1 MVHLYLTFFFYMH
14 ATDAHGHIQ
23 CACTCSKSS
32 VKVWYWNHVQRYHSH
47 NAGGLLEN
55 EKKNWSLE
63 TRLQTLHTLEHS
75 NAVNY
80 FYFFFNY
87 FLHVHH
93 KDTKQH
99 ISEINFACLIT
110 FAVLHFFS
118 FQEFSPRTVH
128 RQQRLCWGFPK
139 HRITICRRQVCG
151 LGTIC
156 AFGICVRQIRISDFL
171 Y

>member
-55 EKKNWSLE
+55 ENKNWSLE

-80 FYFFFNY
+80 FYFFYY

-110 FAVLHFFS
+110 SAVLHFFRFRS
-118 FQEFSPRTVH
+118 SPQEQFIDNSVFVGDSPNIGSPSVVAKFAG
-128 RQQRLCWGFPK
+128 WGRSVPLEFAYVK
-139 HRITICRRQVCG
+139 
-151 LGTIC
+151 
-156 AFGICVRQIRISDFL
+156 
-171 Y
+171 YE